1 MNKISSIFKQDLKF
15 FNNIRKSRTG
25 RYFKFVEFL
34 SFQPQKF
41 KQTSIPDSSS
51 WRSLIS
57 NSLSPEFFEVS
68 AQNRLFDCREQN
80 ESLIFTEHVN
90 SRSHWE
96 VTFEFVINW
105 NASEFRSR
113 TLNEN
118 HAVPPPLLPQLSPLL
133 SNLLATLFSC
143 LFRFSWQLARFY
155 ENLLKYQIRSP
166 RSSTIIINNSWN
178 GSGTINKLREIQKSI
193 YLVQSDYIPIVLI
206 SVLIGLL
213 ISLTIFDSTGKKEY

>member
-1 MNKISSIFKQDLKF
+1 MKKFDFEFPFSRIFRSFCAESFVRLQRAEWKFDFHGTRELTQSLRSI
-15 FNNIRKSRTG
+15 
-25 RYFKFVEFL
+25 
-34 SFQPQKF
+34 
-41 KQTSIPDSSS
+41 
-51 WRSLIS
+51 
-57 NSLSPEFFEVS
+57 
-68 AQNRLFDCREQN
+68 
-80 ESLIFTEHVN
+80 
-90 SRSHWE
+90 
-96 VTFEFVINW
+96 FEFVINW

-206 SVLIGLL
+206 SILIGLL
-213 ISLTIFDSTGKKEY
+213 ISLTIVDSTGKKEC

>member
-1 MNKISSIFKQDLKF
+1 MNKIFSIFKQDLKF

-51 WRSLIS
+51 RRSLIS

-118 HAVPPPLLPQLSPLL
+118 HAVPPPLLPLAIPTLEQSSRYSLLMPLSFLMTASSFL
-133 SNLLATLFSC
+133 WKFIEISNSIA
-143 LFRFSWQLARFY
+143 AI
-155 ENLLKYQIRSP
+155 KYDHH
-166 RSSTIIINNSWN
+166 
-178 GSGTINKLREIQKSI
+178 K
-193 YLVQSDYIPIVLI
+193 
-206 SVLIGLL
+206 
-213 ISLTIFDSTGKKEY
+213 